1 MSIEIQAIIDGIF
14 EAGQQQISEI
24 EGAAEKKV
32 DEIRSKAEAEANV
45 LKKRILK
52 DGQARLN
59 RASALIEQQAVMQA
73 LQLHAGVR
81 QGLIE
86 NVLEKV
92 KEKMSTVRNDKRYKK
107 ILEMLAVDAANAIKP
122 SLLDG
127 QKVILHFNEQDKAI
141 AKSFVKELGE
151 QVIPKYDISCQGG
164 CIAESED
171 GLVRTL
177 NTFESRF
184 QHSLPLIQQT
194 LSIFFERRIPTS

>member
-14 EAGQQQISEI
+14 KAGQQQISEI
-24 EGAAEKKV
+24 EGAAKKKV
-32 DEIRSKAEAEANV
+32 NEIRSKAEAEANV

-59 RASALIEQQAVMQA
+59 RASALVEQQAVMQA
-73 LQLHAGVR
+73 LQLHACVR
-81 QGLIE
+81 QELIE

-92 KEKMSTVRNDKRYKK
+92 NEKMSTVRNDKRYKK
-107 ILEMLAVDAANAIKP
+107 ILEMLAVDAVNAIKP
-122 SLLDG
+122 SLING
-127 QKVILHFNEQDKAI
+127 QKVILHFDEQDKAI
-141 AKSFVKELGE
+141 AKGFVKELGE
-151 QVIPKYDISCQGG
+151 QVIPKYDLSCQGG

-171 GLVRTL
+171 ELVRTL

-194 LSIFFERRIPTS
+194 LSIFFERKISTS

>member
-1 MSIEIQAIIDGIF
+1 MSIEIQAIIEGIF
-14 EAGQQQISEI
+14 EAGQQQVSEI

-32 DEIRSKAEAEANV
+32 DEIRSRAEAEANV

-59 RASALIEQQAVMQA
+59 RASALIGQQAVMQA
-73 LQLHAGVR
+73 LQLHACVR
-81 QGLIE
+81 QELIE

-107 ILEMLAVDAANAIKP
+107 ILEMLAVDAVNATKP

-127 QKVILHFNEQDKAI
+127 QKVVLHFDEQDKAI
-141 AKSFVKELGE
+141 AKGFVKELGE
-151 QVIPKYDISCQGG
+151 QVILKYDISCQGG

-171 GLVRTL
+171 EMVRTL